1 MIIKMDPNA
10 PTQAVNQA
18 TSSTIQTY
26 NSTPRTSTASGTFPK
41 FVAEHYHKNRG
52 SSHGDTMKNVASQ
65 YKNTTFYK

>member
-1 MIIKMDPNA
+1 MDPNA

>member
-1 MIIKMDPNA
+1 MDPNA

-18 TSSTIQTY
+18 TSSTIQSY